1 MSTGNPPAGVD
12 EDAVASALTAF
23 VNANIMARGRSVQP
37 DDEFELM
44 GIDSM
49 AMLKVLLFIEAEFGF
64 WMPDADLVAVV
75 ENARWLDGPLS
86 SLQVGL
92 RAIADASW
100 TGVLVLTVDRPH
112 VRATT
117 IAALLRE
124 HASHPDAV
132 LQPMH
137 AGRRG
142 HPILHPR
149 DVAEALLQ
157 LPPTASAR
165 DVVHRP
171 DIAARR
177 LAIDV
182 DDAAILD
189 NIDTPE
195 ALARLLGSG

>member
-1 MSTGNPPAGVD
+1 MSVAAVVLAAGASARMGRPKAALQWRGRTFV
-12 EDAVASALTAF
+12 EHAVALASSCAPVVVVAGATALPAL
-23 VNANIMARGRSVQP
+23 
-37 DDEFELM
+37 D
-44 GIDSM
+44 
-49 AMLKVLLFIEAEFGF
+49 
-64 WMPDADLVAVV
+64 VAIVH
-75 ENARWLDGPLS
+75 NPHWQDGPLS

-92 RAIADASW
+92 RAIEDAAW

-112 VRATT
+112 VRAST

-132 LQPMH
+132 VQPIH
-137 AGRRG
+137 EGRRG

-149 DVAEALLQ
+149 DVANALLQ
-157 LPPTASAR
+157 LPRTATAR

-171 DIAARR
+171 DVAARR
-177 LAIDV
+177 RAIDV

-195 ALARLLGSG
+195 DLARLLARG